1 MQFSRRRPS
10 RPRRREQAWFEHPW
24 LARVLQLRYPGE
36 RPACGQRVGGGY
48 VPACSR
54 LSGVVVQFWGGSVI
68 FGALTGELACSAVL
82 AHVVGRRGARAA
94 RACGGAVAQQ
104 VGSFVGSCVVEVYSK
119 KFDYQSGRPDLNRRP
134 LDPQSR
140 SGRRWAW
147 LSVAPWAL
155 DQSRQ
160 SPGVAGCRLK
170 SAHVGSWNGSS
181 WARRSGRWSN
191 ACRVFEP
198 PCARA
203 RVPSRPVDLEAVV
216 QVPTPSS
223 ASQRGGQH
231 AGW

>member
-36 RPACGQRVGGGY
+36 RPACGQRVGGGD

-170 SAHVGSWNGSS
+170 SAHVGSWNGSLGAAKRALVECLS
-181 WARRSGRWSN
+181 RVRTSVCTGTRALKAGRS
-191 ACRVFEP
+191 
-198 PCARA
+198 
-203 RVPSRPVDLEAVV
+203 
-216 QVPTPSS
+216 
-223 ASQRGGQH
+223 RGGCS
-231 AGW
+231 GTDSVER